1 MIGEEAWR
9 DLNAARRVVADRYS
23 GCCRSFFPSPWV
35 SLGASVAFRAMVLS
49 YPDAIAAAI
58 ATERVRR
65 RDRAVEE
72 IRAEI
77 EIVRTYRLDE
87 PHL

>member
-1 MIGEEAWR
+1 MIGEEAWLAYERAHWEVMGHVIRASDYGGIGLHVARVKTPGR
-9 DLNAARRVVADRYS
+9 DAMAEARF
-23 GCCRSFFPSPWV
+23 G
-35 SLGASVAFRAMVLS
+35 LSVFQGEEPI
-49 YPDAIAAAI
+49 YP
-58 ATERVRR
+58 
-65 RDRAVEE
+65 RDPVVEE